1 MKILFA
7 NIISKLNY
15 EDIINRLYIN
25 INEMERKDIY
35 LKFIDENTRFLKKTK
50 KNLTHNYNF
59 QKLNKK
65 DEHVEIISENI
76 NKNVEEDIN
85 DKW

>member
-35 LKFIDENTRFLKKTK
+35 LKFIDENNRILKKTK
-50 KNLTHNYNF
+50 KNLIDNDKL

>member
-35 LKFIDENTRFLKKTK
+35 LKFIDENNRILKKTK
-50 KNLTHNYNF
+50 KNLIDNCF
-59 QKLNKK
+59 KL
-65 DEHVEIISENI
+65 I
-76 NKNVEEDIN
+76 N
-85 DKW
+85 